1 MIKKSFKIDKNIYK
15 EIHLKESINAYK
27 DIAKISYENWKVTIE
42 AESDIEEIFNEL
54 MNYVIY
60 IQNEQI

>member
-15 EIHLKESINAYK
+15 EIQLKESIEAYK
-27 DIAKISYENWKVTIE
+27 DIAKITYKGWEITIE